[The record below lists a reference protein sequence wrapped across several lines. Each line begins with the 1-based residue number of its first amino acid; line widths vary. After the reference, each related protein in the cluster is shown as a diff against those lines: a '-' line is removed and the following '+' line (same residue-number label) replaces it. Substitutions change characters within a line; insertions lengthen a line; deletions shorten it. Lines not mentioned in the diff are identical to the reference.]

1 MSISD
6 NDSLCNFNIY
16 DNDLF
21 FNDDNINFSNGL
33 AEVVFNNYE
42 LGNFNNDRRA
52 GPPYPQIDDLN
63 FIFSSE
69 PKQGE
74 INDREITYSLW
85 KYRNEIN
92 DNVKI
97 EIKND
102 YWNDR
107 YHNKYREKINKR
119 KKEIITCECGATLKR
134 GNLWNHRKLSK
145 THRKNMIKINSD
157 KYILDKK

>member
-1 MSISD
+1 MAISD
-6 NDSLCNFNIY
+6 NDSLHNFNIL

-42 LGNFNNDRRA
+42 LGNFNND
-52 GPPYPQIDDLN
+52 DLN

-85 KYRNEIN
+85 KFKNEIN
-92 DNVKI
+92 DNKKI

-102 YWNDR
+102 YWNDK
-107 YHNKYREKINKR
+107 YHNKYREKIIMR

-145 THRKNMIKINSD
+145 IHRKNMIKINGD
-157 KYILDKK
+157 KYILDRK

>member
-6 NDSLCNFNIY
+6 NDSLNNFNIY

-21 FNDDNINFSNGL
+21 FNDDNIDFSNGL

-42 LGNFNNDRRA
+42 LGNFNND
-52 GPPYPQIDDLN
+52 DLN

-69 PKQGE
+69 SKQGE

-85 KYRNEIN
+85 KYKN
-92 DNVKI
+92 DCSAL
-97 EIKND
+97 IKND

-107 YHNKYREKINKR
+107 YHNKYREKINER
-119 KKEIITCECGATLKR
+119 SQKKE
-134 GNLWNHRKLSK
+134 N
-145 THRKNMIKINSD
+145 
-157 KYILDKK
+157 

>member
-1 MSISD
+1 MSD
-6 NDSLCNFNIY
+6 NDSLCDFNIY
-16 DNDLF
+16 DNDIF
-21 FNDDNINFSNGL
+21 FDDDNVDFSNGL
-33 AEVVFNNYE
+33 ADVVFNNHE
-42 LGNFNNDRRA
+42 LGNSNNN
-52 GPPYPQIDDLN
+52 DLN

-74 INDREITYSLW
+74 INDREITYSWW
-85 KYRNEIN
+85 KYKNEIN

-107 YHNKYREKINKR
+107 YHNKYREKINKK

-134 GNLWNHRKLSK
+134 GNLWNHWKLSK
-145 THRKNMIKINSD
+145 IHRKNMMKINGD

>member
-1 MSISD
+1 M
-6 NDSLCNFNIY
+6 
-16 DNDLF
+16 
-21 FNDDNINFSNGL
+21 
-33 AEVVFNNYE
+33 AEVVFNNHE
-42 LGNFNNDRRA
+42 LGNFNN
-52 GPPYPQIDDLN
+52 DDLN

-85 KYRNEIN
+85 KYKNEIN

-107 YHNKYREKINKR
+107 YHNKYREKIIMR

-145 THRKNMIKINSD
+145 IHRKNMMKINCD

>member
-1 MSISD
+1 M
-6 NDSLCNFNIY
+6 LY
-16 DNDLF
+16 
-21 FNDDNINFSNGL
+21 FSMMIMLIFSEGL

-42 LGNFNNDRRA
+42 LGNFNNDN
-52 GPPYPQIDDLN
+52 LN

-85 KYRNEIN
+85 KFKNEIN

-145 THRKNMIKINSD
+145 IHRKNMMKINGD

>member
-6 NDSLCNFNIY
+6 NDSLYCFNIY
-16 DNDLF
+16 DNDIF
-21 FNDDNINFSNGL
+21 FNDDNIDFSNGF
-33 AEVVFNNYE
+33 ADVVFNNHE
-42 LGNFNNDRRA
+42 LGNFNN
-52 GPPYPQIDDLN
+52 DDLN

-85 KYRNEIN
+85 KYKNDIN

-97 EIKND
+97 ECSAIIKNN

-107 YHNKYREKINKR
+107 YNNKYRGKIN
-119 KKEIITCECGATLKR
+119 II
-134 GNLWNHRKLSK
+134 
-145 THRKNMIKINSD
+145 IND
-157 KYILDKK
+157 K

>member
-6 NDSLCNFNIY
+6 NDSLCDFNIY
-16 DNDLF
+16 DNDIF
-21 FNDDNINFSNGL
+21 FNGGNIDFSNGL
-33 AEVVFNNYE
+33 AEVVFNNHE
-42 LGNFNNDRRA
+42 LGNFNND
-52 GPPYPQIDDLN
+52 DLN
-63 FIFSSE
+63 FVFSSE

-85 KYRNEIN
+85 KFNNEID
-92 DNVKI
+92 DNKKI

-102 YWNDR
+102 YCNDK
-107 YHNKYREKINKR
+107 YHNKYRGKIYK
-119 KKEIITCECGATLKR
+119 KIKEIITCECGATLKR

-145 THRKNMIKINSD
+145 IHRKNMIKINGD